1 MTVSTEISSNEYTGN
16 GVTTDFDYKFRIFKA
31 NQLSV
36 ITSDSGGDNVV
47 TLRLGTDYT
56 VTGTNKSAGG
66 KVILTKPLAN
76 GHKISIARDIPI
88 TQETSFRNQSKFLAE
103 THEDAFDYLTMI
115 IQRIWRSLGSLYLK
129 RPNILANWFDAKGYR
144 IANLG
149 KPKRD
154 GDAVDLGTLND
165 EIEGVNDTILKR
177 EKRLLRVDDM
187 DIAALPKASERAGN
201 VLTFDKDGKPI
212 IVAPASGSAIDVLN
226 ILSSSQGGDLVGFK
240 HPLYSSVHRTLQSK
254 NEDLLSIQDLGAISG
269 IANPNVD
276 DKIIRIF
283 NDNAG
288 VLIPAGFVYVTAK
301 SIATKAGAKFN
312 IVCPNGK
319 ATIMSSGNYTM
330 FTQPGQYKFQDCL
343 FEGIRFV
350 GNGLANASSVFMS
363 ASADEWVAK
372 FTTHNCSW
380 SGFHSLWNASW
391 IAVYHYNPIFHAV
404 SDAGYIV
411 NTPIFPT
418 GFSSFNLNK
427 IESPIFLEFRAK
439 NLFNIVGGYN
449 LTIINPWFEKVEVFG
464 DYLFDLKQFFGFK
477 VIDGWFEYFKCKW
490 FVRLNTD
497 GTENTQSDFI
507 SFDGLHINNSR
518 ADSGFSGMVLETYP
532 QYTDSFTDPKVS
544 FKNITEHNNSRAGWC
559 LLRASDATHDEINRY
574 ESFSEL
580 ANLRLKFGQP
590 PCSNGMTLTRNADNT
605 KNADIKFSIRNLS
618 TNNVMLTPSNY
629 QAIIGRTKSGQYEQ
643 SLIFDNVAAVKN
655 GYFAI
660 DGTAMLV
667 WSMDFVRP
675 GRNNAQTCG
684 TSGHVWSGG
693 FTQTAFQVT
702 SDKREKEGITSVT
715 DVILD
720 AWSKVNYV
728 MYKLKDSVAS
738 KGEEARVHVGVIA
751 QDIKEAFE
759 SSGLNPFELG
769 ILCYDKDIDKYSVR
783 YEEML
788 CLEAAYMRREL
799 QKSKQ

>member
-1 MTVSTEISSNEYTGN
+1 MREVKPTQKPVPSSDIKDLFFNSGLLDIWATSLEHKYIDRFGNCHLTAAGMEWIFNELVEKFKVDMNIAIVAAGYITVDSFQQGADLPNNE
-16 GVTTDFDYKFRIFKA
+16 
-31 NQLSV
+31 L
-36 ITSDSGGDNVV
+36 
-47 TLRLGTDYT
+47 TLRNHILRDEI
-56 VTGTNKSAGG
+56 TG
-66 KVILTKPLAN
+66 
-76 GHKISIARDIPI
+76 
-88 TQETSFRNQSKFLAE
+88 E
-103 THEDAFDYLTMI
+103 Y
-115 IQRIWRSLGSLYLK
+115 
-129 RPNILANWFDAKGYR
+129 YR
-144 IANLG
+144 W
-149 KPKRD
+149 D
-154 GDAVDLGTLND
+154 GD
-165 EIEGVNDTILKR
+165 
-177 EKRLLRVDDM
+177 
-187 DIAALPKASERAGN
+187 LPKQVPAGSTPESTGGIGKGAWVSVGDASLR
-201 VLTFDKDGKPI
+201 
-212 IVAPASGSAIDVLN
+212 
-226 ILSSSQGGDLVGFK
+226 GDLRKSDGSSIIGFK

-276 DKIIRIF
+276 DKVIRIF

-350 GNGLANASSVFMS
+350 GNGIANASSVFMS
-363 ASADEWVAK
+363 AAADEWVAK

-380 SGFHSLWNASW
+380 SGFHSIWNASW

-427 IESPIFLEFRAK
+427 IESPIFLEFRAR

-518 ADSGFSGMVLETYP
+518 ADSGFSGMVFETYP
-532 QYTDSFTDPKVS
+532 QYSDSFTDPKVS

-629 QAIIGRTKSGQYEQ
+629 QAITGRTKSGQYQQ
-643 SLIFDNVAAVKN
+643 SLIFDNASALKS
-655 GYFAI
+655 GYFVM
-660 DGTAMLV
+660 DDTAMLV
-667 WSMDFVRP
+667 WSRDFVRP
-675 GRNNAQTCG
+675 GRNNVQTCG
-684 TSGHVWSGG
+684 SSAYVWSGG

-702 SDKREKEGITSVT
+702 SDKREKESITRVT

-769 ILCYDKDIDKYSVR
+769 ILCYDKDVDKYSVR

-799 QKSKQ
+799 SRIKSRN